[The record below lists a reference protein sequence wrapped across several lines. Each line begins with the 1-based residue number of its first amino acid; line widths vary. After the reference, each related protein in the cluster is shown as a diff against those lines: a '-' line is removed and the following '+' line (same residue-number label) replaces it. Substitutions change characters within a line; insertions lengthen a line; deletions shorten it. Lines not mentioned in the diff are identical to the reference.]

1 MLVFCCHLK
10 LLQNHLLII
19 LITVNTKW
27 LSRRLRHYMLPLTS
41 DEKLTIKTHLQLHNS
56 NRRHVEFSWVELRGY
71 RHPRR
76 RNSTVA
82 RRRCNWP
89 SCSVQP
95 ISAKQVSRVELS
107 YVAINGPLVSKVGS
121 HLNGLTFFVSVS
133 NGYMLRDRVDGR
145 VALTLR
151 DRLLFGGN
159 GTSWGTCIR
168 NRNWLSLSI
177 VLANTQLSLQPSLQ
191 RVPQFFGYGTLNNI
205 LWSAKHITQYNWH

>member
-1 MLVFCCHLK
+1 MKNWQLRPIYSYTTPIDV
-10 LLQNHLLII
+10 
-19 LITVNTKW
+19 T
-27 LSRRLRHYMLPLTS
+27 LSS
-41 DEKLTIKTHLQLHNS
+41 
-56 NRRHVEFSWVELRGY
+56 VEL
-71 RHPRR
+71 
-76 RNSTVA
+76 SCVA
-82 RRRCNWP
+82 IDTLVDATQLSLAGDRQCNWP